1 MEHDIITQQNP
12 QKDNRRTY
20 MMVIY
25 GLYALAA
32 VTVISSL
39 IGVIAAY
46 AVRNDMQGTSYE
58 PHIRY
63 LIRTF
68 WLSAA
73 GYLIGGLTM
82 ALGVGLLLLF
92 VVSVW
97 FIYRVVVGFIKFY
110 DGKPVVPDGW
120 L

>member
-1 MEHDIITQQNP
+1 MDNNIIEHNAP

-25 GLYALAA
+25 GLYALSA
-32 VTVISSL
+32 VTVVSSL
-39 IGVIAAY
+39 VGVIAAY
-46 AVRNDMQGTSYE
+46 AVRGSMRGTPYE
-58 PHIRY
+58 NHIRY

-68 WLSAA
+68 WISAA
-73 GYLIGGLTM
+73 GYFLGGLTM

-97 FIYRVVVGFIKFY
+97 FIYRVVAGFVKFY
-110 DGKPVVPDGW
+110 DGKTVVPDGW